1 MFLNIR
7 QSAVYLSV
15 LFQPLL
21 LQTKSKISSALLFT
35 MLSVSATPSSPTRWL
50 LQIIWLFH
58 VILYSVPHSLLI
70 KNLCPFKLL
79 KSQNDD
85 TGKKIEEIQW
95 SYTFLWF
102 TQKKLVKG
110 KREKETKGQGTDCI
124 SSKQIARWRHKFSHI
139 RH

>member
-1 MFLNIR
+1 MEEEPELCSWI
-7 QSAVYLSV
+7 LDKV
-15 LFQPLL
+15 LCAWMYSFSLYFSKP
-21 LQTKSKISSALLFT
+21 SKISSALLFT
-35 MLSVSATPSSPTRWL
+35 MLSLSATPSSPTRWL

-102 TQKKLVKG
+102 TQKKLVK
-110 KREKETKGQGTDCI
+110 EKETKGQGTDGI
-124 SSKQIARWRHKFSHI
+124 SANK
-139 RH
+139 